1 MLSVVMLVSAQS
13 ERRYVI
19 TGSMTTDSLYT
30 SAGTVKKLF
39 LTRSVN
45 GSQVTIDSATVKDK
59 SFVFKGVAPE
69 TVDVAFITGFDNGSI
84 QLFLEP
90 GRLPSSPLTHA
101 SLWRHGRRELPI
113 TMSWP
118 VSRSLTMTS

>member
-1 MLSVVMLVSAQS
+1 MKRQTLLLATLSVVMLASAQS

-90 GRLPSSPLTHA
+90 G
-101 SLWRHGRRELPI
+101 EI
-113 TMSWP
+113 T
-118 VSRSLTMTS
+118 V